1 MPPLV
6 NKTFI
11 SAQLLNFLLAGLYG
25 NSSRLNTF
33 NEAKKTALKLNRP
46 LVNYGCGET
55 EPFISQSDLNLD
67 IEPRDAPNFELIPL
81 GGRIPLPDNSGVV
94 YASHV
99 LEHVDNLD
107 QVLKD
112 MMRVGPTFIVLPPW
126 WSLGNW
132 INPKHRR
139 VIIGDYEIENPSE
152 IALPL
157 FIGANLINLSI

>member
-1 MPPLV
+1 MV
-6 NKTFI
+6 NRTLI

-25 NSSRLNTF
+25 NYNRQTTF
-33 NEAKKTALKLNRP
+33 NEAKKTSLKLNRP

-67 IEPRDAPNFELIPL
+67 VEPRDAPNFELIPI

-99 LEHVDNLD
+99 LEHVDNLN

-132 INPKHRR
+132 INPKHKR
-139 VIIGDYEIENPSE
+139 VIIGDYEIENPSA

-157 FIGANLINLSI
+157 FIGVNLINLST